1 MIDIYEALKSG
12 QTPDAIAQ
20 AFVDELNAAIA
31 KQDAD
36 RAAAEEAARAQ
47 AQKDKDTQ
55 AVVDCINGYLAVYY
69 PTLKPIDATWLED
82 TIAASQAANEII
94 DGLKTNK
101 PIEIILDDVFGD
113 FFKKNGI

>member
-31 KQDAD
+31 RQDAD

-47 AQKDKDTQ
+47 AQKEKDTQ
-55 AVVDCINGYLAVYY
+55 IVVDCINNFLAVYY

-82 TIAASQAANEII
+82 TISATQMADQVMQDLKNEVPI
-94 DGLKTNK
+94 DQIFDN
-101 PIEIILDDVFGD
+101 
-113 FFKKNGI
+113 FFKAMDI